1 MIPSSWSLPKKDF
14 ECSAIICQM
23 RGPLANVSNCS
34 GGWAARE
41 LLSRSL
47 QNFGLLP
54 SLICPLGR
62 SVFFFSMT
70 SCCIS
75 CMALHLL
82 LLIFDCF
89 WGCRYMWFRHGCY
102 GRTISLKCL
111 VLSHYSLCVCVC
123 VWNMGLEGIW
133 AGVSSSWKN
142 SFKGYQRV
150 SSKVSSRSSISLQ
163 GVGVWQTLGP
173 KNRTCCWSFVRV
185 TEESLITWLG
195 SGSCRSVYLKRQFCF
210 GLLAYP
216 VSVWLILSIHWHY

>member
-62 SVFFFSMT
+62 SVFFFSTT

-75 CMALHLL
+75 WMALHLL

-89 WGCRYMWFRHGCY
+89 GGCGYMWFRHVCY

-123 VWNMGLEGIW
+123 VCGTW
-133 AGVSSSWKN
+133 AWRG
-142 SFKGYQRV
+142 FEQECLLHERIPLRV
-150 SSKVSSRSSISLQ
+150 ISEFPPRCPPEALFH
-163 GVGVWQTLGP
+163 
-173 KNRTCCWSFVRV
+173 CRV
-185 TEESLITWLG
+185 
-195 SGSCRSVYLKRQFCF
+195 
-210 GLLAYP
+210 
-216 VSVWLILSIHWHY
+216 